1 MSFRSVNEIE
11 KFSFEDCVVR
21 TISQEETGLRLEL
34 EALIVRPDNSQ
45 NTNYTES
52 YAGPTTA
59 HLQNGRVLRVVKEGY
74 RYLDADDNPVEE
86 VADQELSRQE
96 AEVFLKACQEYYLF
110 CMERV
115 KEENGVFTYA
125 VGIEV
130 PAQEV
135 YDTTPTDT
143 YRLEVCFTRAEFVWQ
158 LYLNRVQR

>member
-11 KFSFEDCVVR
+11 RFGFEDCIIR
-21 TISQEETGLRLEL
+21 TIAKEETGLRLEL

-59 HLQNGRVLRVVKEGY
+59 HLQDGRVLRVVKEGY
-74 RYLDADDNPVEE
+74 RYLDANDNPVEE
-86 VADQELSRQE
+86 VADTELSQQE
-96 AEVFLKACQEYYLF
+96 AEAFLKACKEYYLF

-115 KEENGVFTYA
+115 KEEDGVFTYV

-130 PAQEV
+130 PAEEV
-135 YDTTPTDT
+135 YDTTPADT
-143 YRLEVCFTRAEFVWQ
+143 YRMEVCFTRAEFVWQ
-158 LYLNRVQR
+158 MYLNRVQR